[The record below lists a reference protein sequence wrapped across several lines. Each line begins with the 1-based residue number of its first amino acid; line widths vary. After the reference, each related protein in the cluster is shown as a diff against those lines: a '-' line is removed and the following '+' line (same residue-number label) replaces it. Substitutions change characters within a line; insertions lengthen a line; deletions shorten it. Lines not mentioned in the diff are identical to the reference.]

1 MTYMRPGYSKIDL
14 SESGVGF
21 FEKGKGRKYDLI
33 RYEEMDDISENGGK
47 NKNAFMEG
55 TKTVLALFIPG
66 NGGDYAQVRSLAH
79 STHALGKYYS
89 SSSSSSSSS
98 SEETKRLTTKIEW
111 YAMDFKEE
119 LSAFDADAMERQ
131 VESTRWVLEEYFGR
145 KIFESDEDDDDDDG
159 GGQYLKNVIVVGHS
173 MGGLVAKYAAE
184 QVIVNKSKLNGRR
197 IEHVHVTTLATPHA
211 YHPGAFALSSFA
223 NHARRKRTSKKM
235 TTSEGKKELMS
246 VMSVSGGMRDW
257 QVSGVDASLVLS

>member
-1 MTYMRPGYSKIDL
+1 M
-14 SESGVGF
+14 
-21 FEKGKGRKYDLI
+21 
-33 RYEEMDDISENGGK
+33 ISSDTRRWTTFRRTVER
-47 NKNAFMEG
+47 
-55 TKTVLALFIPG
+55 TKTLLRKEEKLCWLYSYRETAAITRRCARSRTRLILSG
-66 NGGDYAQVRSLAH
+66 NTILLLLLLLR
-79 STHALGKYYS
+79 
-89 SSSSSSSSS
+89 
-98 SEETKRLTTKIEW
+98 EETKRLTTKIEW

-159 GGQYLKNVIVVGHS
+159 GKYLKNVIVVGHS

-211 YHPGAFALSSFA
+211 YHPGAFGA
-223 NHARRKRTSKKM
+223 
-235 TTSEGKKELMS
+235 E
-246 VMSVSGGMRDW
+246 VSPITQRAEKNIEED
-257 QVSGVDASLVLS
+257 DD